1 MKRRAFTLIELLVV
15 IAIIGILIGLLLP
28 AVQKVRE
35 AANRAKCS
43 NNLKQMGI
51 AVHNC
56 QSTFEAIPP
65 LCAPNGFMPN
75 VTTMAAPPF
84 NGYVYTCHAFLLP
97 FIEQDDLYRQMG
109 PTTVGPN
116 GSPGY
121 CGGRYNVPI
130 KTFVCPTDPGQSNG
144 FSISGL
150 IDADKFAGSS
160 YGANYFAF
168 GNPNATSDWFRVQGN
183 NSIPRSFPDGTS
195 NTILFAEV
203 FITCGSTGINQAY
216 ASLWADSTNPWRT
229 IFCHNTA
236 DKSLSLPGYYACSM
250 FQTQPGFV
258 TTCDT
263 SRAQS
268 SHAGGIMVGLGD
280 GSVRFVSSAIAG
292 PTWAS
297 ACDPRDGV
305 PLAADW

>member
-35 AANRAKCS
+35 AANRIKCG
-43 NNLKQMGI
+43 NNLKQMGL

-56 QSTFEAIPP
+56 QATFEAIPP

-75 VTTMAAPPF
+75 VTSAAAPPF
-84 NGYVYTCHAFLLP
+84 NNYVYTCQAFLLP
-97 FIEQDDLYRQMG
+97 FLEQDNLYRQMG
-109 PTTVGPN
+109 PNTVGPN

-121 CGGRYNVPI
+121 CGGRYNVVI
-130 KTFVCPTDPGQSNG
+130 KTFVCPSDPGNSSG
-144 FSISGL
+144 FSTSGL
-150 IDADKFAGSS
+150 IDADQFAGCS

-168 GNPNATSDWFRVQGN
+168 GNPNANSDWFRVQGN
-183 NSIPRSFPDGTS
+183 NSIPKSFPDGTS

-203 FITCGSTGINQAY
+203 YITCGTTGINNAY
-216 ASLWADSTNPWRT
+216 ASLWADSTNPWRA
-229 IFCHNTA
+229 IFCHNTG
-236 DKSLSLPGYYACSM
+236 DKSLSNSGYYQCNM
-250 FQTQPGFV
+250 FQTQPPYV
-258 TTCDT
+258 TGCDN

-268 SHAGGIMVGLGD
+268 SHAGGISVALAD
-280 GSVRFVSSAIAG
+280 GSVRFVSSGISLN
-292 PTWAS
+292 TWAS

-305 PLAADW
+305 PLGADW